1 MKKKKNR
8 KKRSPGEWVNMERRR
23 RWADMVS
30 KGLVTKQ
37 QAHTLATVEYFLE
50 GLYVFQFIDYPSDK
64 AAIRRVRTFL
74 DLMTESVADKPTAD
88 EPSFLMDDDEGM
100 IFCVA
105 GLRCG
110 MENSTEKNTLSGALI
125 TEKRL
130 FLFDSVEDPHGYR
143 LRNGEVSDPDHA
155 VSVHQFPL
163 KNIRRIEVHA
173 PTPLFPHGSFEI
185 SFQFAEYF
193 VRACRHTLDLVV
205 RNAEKTGTQQTWI
218 DQKKNFTGFA
228 SYEMELRSEEAN
240 AALRTMY
247 PLLMEIGRNSG
258 FEVIPL

>member
-1 MKKKKNR
+1 MKKKRHR
-8 KKRSPGEWVNMERRR
+8 KKRNPGKWVHMERKR

-30 KGLVTKQ
+30 KGLVTRQ

-50 GLYVFQFIDYPSDK
+50 GLYVFHFVDYPSDK

-74 DLMTESVADKPTAD
+74 DLMTEFVTEPLTD

-100 IFCVA
+100 IFCAA

-110 MENSTEKNTLSGALI
+110 TENSTEKNTLSGALF
-125 TEKRL
+125 TERRL
-130 FLFDSVEDPHGYR
+130 FLLDSVEDPHGYH
-143 LRNGEVSDPDHA
+143 LRSGEVSDPDHS
-155 VSVHQFPL
+155 VSVHQIPL
-163 KNIRRIEVHA
+163 KNIRRIEFHA

-193 VRACRHTLDLVV
+193 VRASRRTLDLLI
-205 RNAEKTGTQQTWI
+205 RNTEKTGTQQTWI
-218 DQKKNFTGFA
+218 DHKKNFTGLT
-228 SYEMELRSEEAN
+228 SYEMELYSEETN
-240 AALRTMY
+240 ATLRTMY
-247 PLLMEIGRNSG
+247 PLLMEIGQNSG